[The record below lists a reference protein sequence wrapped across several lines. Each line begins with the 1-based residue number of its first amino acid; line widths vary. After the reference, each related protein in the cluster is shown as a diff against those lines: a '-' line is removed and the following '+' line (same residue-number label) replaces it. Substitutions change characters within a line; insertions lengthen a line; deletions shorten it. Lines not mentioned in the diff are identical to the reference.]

1 MKEIIKWKRNSLE
14 YISMNEREPPWK
26 QRKLS
31 FIGYR
36 GLFCIFSADINLYL
50 TVYWFWL
57 MHFLMWFVPRLSEGE
72 SVKKYQ
78 FFWQPLVRL
87 FHQLNSLFKD
97 ENQNLML
104 CLIFFKLSK
113 CWWPIH
119 KILCLGLVE
128 TGAASRFPP
137 SPFLHSRLGAI
148 VSHRL

>member
-1 MKEIIKWKRNSLE
+1 MKEIVKWKRNSLE

-36 GLFCIFSADINLYL
+36 GLFCIFSAVINLYL

-57 MHFLMWFVPRLSEGE
+57 MHFLMWFVPRRSEGE

-78 FFWQPLVRL
+78 FIGQPLVRL

-113 CWWPIH
+113 RSGPYIRYYAWALS
-119 KILCLGLVE
+119 KQGLLPD
-128 TGAASRFPP
+128 FLPP
-137 SPFLHSRLGAI
+137 LSFIPD
-148 VSHRL
+148 